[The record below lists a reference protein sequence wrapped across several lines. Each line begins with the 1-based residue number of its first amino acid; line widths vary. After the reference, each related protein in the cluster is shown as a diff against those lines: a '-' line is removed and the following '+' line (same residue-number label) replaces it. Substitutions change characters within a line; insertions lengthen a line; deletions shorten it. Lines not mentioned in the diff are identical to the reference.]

1 MYFFVIFVSQIDPKS
16 MSKNS
21 VLIKKTKL
29 LGSLIVILTITF
41 LSFQVLDF
49 EIATDIVR
57 FPIVP
62 LLTYLYV
69 LKFNDT
75 KSFFFWFLC
84 FYAIG
89 ELLAGVG
96 ILYYINGSQ
105 FIDYLQFYGGNLC
118 FILSYLSLFFE
129 INKNVS
135 LNKIIKRFPV
145 HLIILL
151 ALDIYSV
158 VLVSDISLKSG
169 YLTSTL
175 DFVIEVVYNIVIMLL
190 LTMALVNYISR
201 DSKKAMNLLVGAL
214 CIVFSEV
221 IQVAYFYV
229 SERIVLGVVY
239 SVLLVLAFVLF
250 YIQSGMSYMKAK
262 KLEVRE
268 KLENAKS

>member
-1 MYFFVIFVSQIDPKS
+1 

-21 VLIKKTKL
+21 VIIKKAKL
-29 LGSLIVILTITF
+29 LGSFIVILTIAF
-41 LSFQVLDF
+41 ISFQILDLD
-49 EIATDIVR
+49 IATEMVR

-69 LKFNDT
+69 LKSKDT

-89 ELLAGVG
+89 ELLAGIG
-96 ILYYINGSQ
+96 ILYYINESE

-118 FILSYLSLFFE
+118 FILSYSSLFLE
-129 INKNVS
+129 INKNVR
-135 LNKIIKRFPV
+135 LNKIIKRFPI
-145 HLIILL
+145 HLIVLI
-151 ALDIYSV
+151 ALDVYSV
-158 VLVSDISLKSG
+158 ILVSDISLKSG
-169 YLTSTL
+169 YLSSTL
-175 DFVIEVVYNIVIMLL
+175 DFVIEIVYNTVIMLL

-201 DSKKAMNLLVGAL
+201 DSKKAMNLLIGSL

-239 SVLLVLAFVLF
+239 SVLLVLAFTLF
-250 YIQSGMSYMKAK
+250 YIQSSMSYMKAK
-262 KLEVRE
+262 KQEIRRE
-268 KLENAKS
+268 RLENAKL

>member
-1 MYFFVIFVSQIDPKS
+1 MNN
-16 MSKNS
+16 NS
-21 VLIKKTKL
+21 VLARKTKL
-29 LGSLIVILTITF
+29 LFGFIVVLTIAF
-41 LSFQVLDF
+41 LSFQILDLHVA
-49 EIATDIVR
+49 IDIVR

-75 KSFFFWFLC
+75 KSFFFWFLG

-89 ELLAGVG
+89 ELLVG
-96 ILYYINGSQ
+96 IGLLYYIYESS

-118 FILSYLSLFFE
+118 FILAYLCLSLE
-129 INKNVS
+129 IFKNIRFR
-135 LNKIIKRFPV
+135 KIIKRFPV
-145 HLIILL
+145 HLIVLL

-158 VLVSDISLKSG
+158 VLVSEISLNSG
-169 YLTSTL
+169 YLTNNL
-175 DFVIEVVYNIVIMLL
+175 DFIIEIAYNTVIMVL
-190 LTMALVNYISR
+190 LTIALINYISR
-201 DSKKAMNLLVGAL
+201 DSKKAMNLLIGSL

-229 SERIVLGVVY
+229 SERVILGVIY
-239 SVLLVLAFVLF
+239 SVLLVLAFTLF

-262 KLEVRE
+262 KFEVRE

>member
-1 MYFFVIFVSQIDPKS
+1 MRE
-16 MSKNS
+16 NS
-21 VLIKKTKL
+21 VFLKKTKL
-29 LGSLIVILTITF
+29 LGSLIILLTIAF
-41 LSFQVLDF
+41 LSFQVLDLDV
-49 EIATDIVR
+49 ATEIVR
-57 FPIVP
+57 FPIIP

-69 LKFNDT
+69 LKYNDT

-89 ELLAGVG
+89 EVLAGIG
-96 ILYYINGSQ
+96 ILYYVTEMT

-118 FILSYLSLFFE
+118 FILSYLSLFLE
-129 INKNVS
+129 INKNIS
-135 LNKIIKRFPV
+135 LINIIKRFPI

-158 VLVSDISLKSG
+158 VLVSDISLNSG
-169 YLTSTL
+169 YLTTTL
-175 DFVIEVVYNIVIMLL
+175 DFVMEVIYNVVIMLL
-190 LTMALVNYISR
+190 LTMALINYISR
-201 DSKKAMNLLVGAL
+201 DSKKAMNLLIGSL

-229 SERIVLGVVY
+229 SERIILGVIY
-239 SVLLVLAFVLF
+239 SVLLVLAFTLF

-262 KLEVRE
+262 KFEVRE

>member
-1 MYFFVIFVSQIDPKS
+1 MKKISIHNQ
-16 MSKNS
+16 
-21 VLIKKTKL
+21 KTKL
-29 LGSLIVILTITF
+29 LGSFVLILTIAF
-41 LSFQVLDF
+41 LSFQVLDLKV
-49 EIATDIVR
+49 ATDIVR

-89 ELLAGVG
+89 ELLAGIG
-96 ILYYINGSQ
+96 LLYYVYESN
-105 FIDYLQFYGGNLC
+105 FIDYIQFYGGNLC
-118 FILSYLSLFFE
+118 FILSYSSLFLE
-129 INKNVS
+129 INKNVR
-135 LNKIIKRFPV
+135 LNKIIKRFPI

-158 VLVSDISLKSG
+158 VLVSDISLNSG
-169 YLTSTL
+169 FLTSTL
-175 DFVIEVVYNIVIMLL
+175 DFVMEVVYNIVIMLL

-201 DSKKAMNLLVGAL
+201 DSKKAMNLLIGSL

-229 SERIVLGVVY
+229 SERIVFGVVY
-239 SVLLVLAFVLF
+239 SVLLVLAFTLF
-250 YIQSGMSYMKAK
+250 YIQSSMSYMKAK
-262 KLEVRE
+262 KFEVRE
-268 KLENAKS
+268 KLEA

>member
-1 MYFFVIFVSQIDPKS
+1 

-21 VLIKKTKL
+21 VHIKKNKL
-29 LGSLIVILTITF
+29 LGGFVLILTIVF
-41 LSFQVLDF
+41 LSFQVLDLGV
-49 EIATDIVR
+49 ATDIVR

-62 LLTYLYV
+62 LLTCLYV
-69 LKFNDT
+69 LKFNDA

-89 ELLAGVG
+89 ELLAGIG
-96 ILYYINGSQ
+96 LLYYVYESD

-118 FILSYLSLFFE
+118 FILSYSSLFLE
-129 INKNVS
+129 IYKNVR
-135 LNKIIKRFPV
+135 LNKIIKRFPI

-201 DSKKAMNLLVGAL
+201 DSKKAMNLLIGSL

-229 SERIVLGVVY
+229 SERIVFGVVY
-239 SVLLVLAFVLF
+239 SLLLVLAFTLF
-250 YIQSGMSYMKAK
+250 YIQSSMSYMKAK
-262 KLEVRE
+262 KFEIRE
-268 KLENAKS
+268 KLKA